1 MLKLNVEGLLK
12 TDEIILK
19 KKKGQNVEQ
28 YLNRCTFFPK
38 STSNVSKANN
48 KSKSRTL

>member
-19 KKKGQNVEQ
+19 KKKRTKCRAVSEQ
-28 YLNRCTFFPK
+28 MHFLSQVYLKCK
-38 STSNVSKANN
+38 
-48 KSKSRTL
+48 